1 MAHSLKEYDSVVCE
15 MEYSGVV
22 ASWKYLKKQI

>member
-1 MAHSLKEYDSVVCE
+1 MAHSLKEYDSVASE
-15 MEYSGVV
+15 MEYSDVV